1 MTGTTPSERIVETYV
16 VTGGTRGIG
25 YGISRELLLRG
36 QNVFLCGR
44 SETSVNR
51 AIKKLEEAAVGEGT
65 SGGRVGGIPC
75 DISSYDDVQKLWDAA
90 IAKFGTVHVWINN
103 AAIDPHAPLLLS
115 PSGGGGTEGKDEDK
129 TKNLRHVEQINQCID
144 INIKGAVNCC
154 RVAIQGMKKQQQHSG
169 GTERKYRVYLMEGLG
184 SDGSIRSSIT
194 MVYGMTKYAGTYLAN
209 AIEKD
214 LSSSEEY
221 KNISLGRMQPGM
233 VTTDLLLSSM
243 TDGEKSAEEIEST
256 KKIFNILA
264 DKEETVTPWIA
275 DQLVE
280 GNNLAIRWL
289 TTGSVLFRFVK
300 SLFVKRDLFEDE

>member
-1 MTGTTPSERIVETYV
+1 MTEAATTPNEKIVETYV

-25 YGISRELLLRG
+25 YGMTRELLLRG
-36 QNVFLCGR
+36 QNVLICGR
-44 SETSVNR
+44 SETSVNE
-51 AIKKLEEAAVGEGT
+51 AIKKLETTVAEATG
-65 SGGRVGGIPC
+65 GGRVGGVPC
-75 DISSYDDVQKLWDAA
+75 DISSYEDVQKLWDAA

-103 AAIDPHAPLLLS
+103 AAIDPHAPLLS
-115 PSGGGGTEGKDEDK
+115 SGQGEEDK
-129 TKNLRHVEQINQCID
+129 ATNLQHVEQINQCID

-154 RVAIQGMKKQQQHSG
+154 RVAIQGMKKQKENP

-209 AIEKD
+209 AVEKE
-214 LSSSEEY
+214 LSSSPEEY
-221 KNISLGRMQPGM
+221 KNICLGRMQPGM

-243 TDGEKSAEEIEST
+243 TGGDKSAEEIEST

-300 SLFVKRDLFEDE
+300 SLFVKRDLFEDD